1 MNSHKIFMAG
11 AVLAFAVAGCN
22 ANGYAD
28 LNSKIDETRLCQ
40 AKSTAWIRYSFSG
53 EGETEEE
60 QLVTEVLILGQAV
73 SGDDKTGSD
82 CLYLAQFDYEGSILL
97 DQGRFVL
104 EDATLVD
111 PVTEEYELEDPPA
124 EGEAYRGTWS
134 TSYLYDFIREPD
146 KGILARRG
154 AQRSQYPLPAG
165 QAPPSLPRMPVDEA
179 QPLEREIE
187 FSREGNRLS
196 FTVDGN
202 TKWFEEFGPLVDSLD
217 PNDPEQL
224 TYFVRMANLGLLVS
238 QVRVIGF
245 GASGMTGYSQP
256 KDFAGLMTGNLNV
269 GINVKLGKVNATLD
283 YGDFSDIPGLN
294 LHGAQLVNVNW
305 SGDGSMDGSQAL
317 ELSEN
322 GQLPFFVASIDY
334 GDTTVKD
341 GFGDSGTIPMVT
353 DTDEEFTFEVED
365 SLIVDF
371 RGMPGFEPDEG
382 S

>member
-11 AVLAFAVAGCN
+11 AALAIAVAGCN

-28 LNSKIDETRLCQ
+28 LNSKVDETRLCQ
-40 AKSTAWIRYSFSG
+40 ENSTAWIRYNFDG

-60 QLVTEVLILGQAV
+60 RLVTEVLILGQAV
-73 SGDDKTGSD
+73 SGDDTTGAD

-104 EDATLVD
+104 DDATLVD
-111 PVTEEYELEDPPA
+111 ELNEEYELENPPA
-124 EGEAYRGTWS
+124 EGESYRGTWS

-154 AQRSQYPLPAG
+154 AQRSPYPLPEGAT
-165 QAPPSLPRMPVDEA
+165 PPSLPRVPVDEA

-187 FSREGNRLS
+187 FYREGNRLR
-196 FTVDGN
+196 FIVDGN
-202 TKWFEEFGPLVDSLD
+202 AKWFEEFGPLADSLD
-217 PNDPEQL
+217 PNDPDQL
-224 TYFVRMANLGLLVS
+224 TYFVRMANIGLLVS

-245 GASGMTGYSQP
+245 GASGMTGYSQA

-283 YGDFSDIPGLN
+283 YAEFSDIPGLN
-294 LHGAQLVNVNW
+294 LDGAQLVNVSW
-305 SGDGSMDGSQAL
+305 SGDGNMDGSQAL
-317 ELSEN
+317 ALSQN
-322 GQLPFFVASIDY
+322 GDVPFFVADIDY

-353 DTDEEFTFEVED
+353 DTDDEFTFEVEEA
-365 SLIVDF
+365 LIVDF
-371 RGMPGFEPDEG
+371 RGMPGLEPDEE